1 MDVPMERI
9 TVNSPKEVDDAVFRR
24 CVDWYASTE
33 GRFSANQGEL
43 EAVLPFL
50 QLHALSDNGSRYLYC
65 GAQSV
70 VGDLYGAEFCVDA
83 QGKEGLPDSAFE
95 QALNRDYWSVNR
107 TATPIAQRVRAPI
120 DVYGTKYSVEFFRYV
135 FPVKFREFNAVGV
148 LARFA
153 ESPVLL
159 N

>member
-1 MDVPMERI
+1 MEK
-9 TVNSPKEVDDAVFRR
+9 VALNSPGEVDDAVFRR
-24 CVDWYASTE
+24 CLDWYATSK
-33 GRFSANQGEL
+33 GRFALNHDEL
-43 EAVLPFL
+43 EGILPFL
-50 QLHALSDNGSRYLYC
+50 QLHAVGDNGSKYLYC

-70 VGDLYGAEFCVDA
+70 VGDLYGQDFCVEA
-83 QGKEGLPDSAFE
+83 QGKEGVPDSAFE
-95 QALNRDYWSVNR
+95 QTLNRDYWTVTR
-107 TATPIAQRVRAPI
+107 TETPIAQRVRAPI

-153 ESPVLL
+153 ESPILL